1 MMLQVVAWD
10 GVSKQFERQLPAT
23 TNTATTTTT
32 TTNTTTTSICSFII
46 KRGKEHNLTKAKT
59 FGNDSGSDSDSDSGS
74 GYVYG

>member
-1 MMLQVVAWD
+1 MLQVVAWD

-32 TTNTTTTSICSFII
+32 NTATTSICSFII

-59 FGNDSGSDSDSDSGS
+59 FGNDSSSDSDSDSG
-74 GYVYG
+74 YVYG